1 MDAREIKE
9 FGRKVRPNENVTYD
23 AISALCVAPKE
34 SADAVYDIFVRH
46 GYHIDTVPSEFF
58 KIFSMNDRERA
69 ELDTIVLPKIEE
81 LGLKEVF
88 QANLRPATFK
98 RDFVARVEFCKNNDF
113 PFYNEENIFNEALY
127 WTDAFAEY
135 TAHKPVEMIKTAQE
149 LDPNIHKESKKIEQE
164 LASLDEEDR
173 QVYNEIVTN
182 LNYLILKNPT
192 IEYLPML
199 VNNITKNIIPSLVRK
214 EYRFLP
220 LSDIVTSVM
229 FDGVDVTP
237 EMEGAHDLVLSAFPE
252 EREMSE
258 GRGLA

>member
-1 MDAREIKE
+1 MDAREIRE

-23 AISALCVAPKE
+23 AISALCVATKE
-34 SADAVYDIFVRH
+34 GADAVYDLFVNH
-46 GYHIDTVPSEFF
+46 GYRIDVIPSEFY

-69 ELDTIVLPKIEE
+69 ELETLVLPKIEE

-88 QANLRPATFK
+88 QANLRPASFK
-98 RDFVARVEFCKNNDF
+98 RNFVARVEFCKNNGF
-113 PFYNEENIFNEALY
+113 SVCNEENVFHEVLY
-127 WTDAFAEY
+127 RADTFAEY
-135 TAHKPVEMIKTAQE
+135 TAHKPLDMIKTAQE
-149 LDPNIHKESKKIEQE
+149 LDPNILEESKNIEQT
-164 LASLDEEDR
+164 LANLDDEDR

-182 LNYLILKNPT
+182 LNYLILRNPT

-199 VNNITKNIIPSLVRK
+199 VNNITKNVIPSLIRK

-220 LSDIVTSVM
+220 LNDIVTSVM

-252 EREMSE
+252 EKEMNE
-258 GRGLA
+258 GRGLV